1 MTIVCPSKRAVTFQF
16 TQSSSR
22 RLMAYQHSFSSW
34 LICIVVVS
42 SCTLL
47 NYVDTS
53 STDLLP
59 GIENANKTAA
69 PTGSTQAY
77 QQLGMHADT
86 LVDSDYDIAEERMLS
101 AQWIRYIWEK
111 LMSLGI
117 VKRLFPHLYIRFA
130 ADKEGAALQ
139 LIKIYERKFLGSF
152 LESMWFIK
160 WTRAVLKAY
169 NHEPSLGYD
178 LLFRCLM
185 RRYHSQSIQLG
196 KDFAKIEL
204 SAATSEMIYEIGVR
218 LLQYYK
224 SMKISTDHLF
234 KELGLQENHIRLDNP
249 NVVLW
254 NFYVGYLHS
263 EQFSYEALLSKM
275 KDQVDIENQFKI
287 ACARGG
293 FYSMIGWGLRLH
305 WWKQKKYN
313 KTTVWY
319 HLRLN
324 DIEKIGYINWIA
336 NAKVWVAYAWI
347 KDGPPS
353 SISSFYERIRSR
365 ISSKQLAE
373 MIASNRNRD
382 TVGRILND
390 VYALA
395 AKHEKGY
402 WADFVRHVDSLSS

>member
-1 MTIVCPSKRAVTFQF
+1 MTIVFPSKQAVTFQF
-16 TQSSSR
+16 AHSSSTK
-22 RLMAYQHSFSSW
+22 LMTYQHSFSSW

-59 GIENANKTAA
+59 SIVNANKTAA

-86 LVDSDYDIAEERMLS
+86 LVDSDNGIAEERFES
-101 AQWIRYIWEK
+101 PQWIKNIWEK
-111 LMSLGI
+111 IMSLGI
-117 VKRLFPHLYIRFA
+117 VKRFYPHLYIRFA
-130 ADKEGAALQ
+130 SDKEGAALR
-139 LIKIYERKFLGSF
+139 LIKRYETKFPGPF
-152 LESMWFIK
+152 LESLWFIR

-169 NHEPSLGYD
+169 KHEPSLGYD
-178 LLFRCLM
+178 LIFRCLL
-185 RRYHSQSIQLG
+185 RLYHIHIIQLG

-204 SAATSEMIYEIGVR
+204 SAVTSEMIYEIGVR
-218 LLQYYK
+218 LLHHYK
-224 SMKISTDHLF
+224 SMRMPTEHLF
-234 KELGLQENHIRLDNP
+234 EELGLQENHIRLDDP

-254 NFYVGYLHS
+254 NFYVGYLYS

-275 KDQVDIENQFKI
+275 KYQVDIENQCKI

-293 FYSMIGWGLRLH
+293 YFSVLGWGLRLH

-319 HLRLN
+319 LLRL
-324 DIEKIGYINWIA
+324 DEMDKIGYINWIA

-365 ISSKQLAE
+365 ISSEQLAE